1 MLGIRFRAPIPTG
14 SDRLLGAICCLHFV
28 VADAVLDVAIRFEG
42 RQVLHPLLWR
52 TINALPNLRDDQIVA
67 GGPLALAS
75 PRFPGCAGHAKDLLS
90 CGAHCPFAL
99 ARCDEPIGVRHLYLG
114 RLSRGG
120 RASRCS

>member
-67 GGPLALAS
+67 GGPLALA
-75 PRFPGCAGHAKDLLS
+75 GV
-90 CGAHCPFAL
+90 CGPCQGPSELRCPL
-99 ARCDEPIGVRHLYLG
+99 PIRTGPVR
-114 RLSRGG
+114 
-120 RASRCS
+120 